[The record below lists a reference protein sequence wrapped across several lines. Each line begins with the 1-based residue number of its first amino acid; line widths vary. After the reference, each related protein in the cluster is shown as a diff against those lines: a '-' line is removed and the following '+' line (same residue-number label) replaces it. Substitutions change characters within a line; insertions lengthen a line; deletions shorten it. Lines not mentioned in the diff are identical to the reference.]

1 MFQQLVEKIIDPEFS
16 QSIREVGKAIYTELS
31 MTRGL
36 DAFDEKLYAQALQM
50 AAGQREVNGQ
60 LLGGIQEIRGLPT
73 FIMPNQTADKYEM
86 ALQRL
91 SVEDIQKATG
101 QTIDPEYLG
110 KYMTKKYKIRHN
122 DEGGDV
128 YYIEYLE
135 DN

>member
-1 MFQQLVEKIIDPEFS
+1 MERLKDGQKPMEFTLDRVNPVFQQLVGKAVIDPEFS

-91 SVEDIQKATG
+91 SVEAIQKATG
-101 QTIDPEYLG
+101 QTIDQN
-110 KYMTKKYKIRHN
+110 TWTN
-122 DEGGDV
+122 T
-128 YYIEYLE
+128 
-135 DN
+135 